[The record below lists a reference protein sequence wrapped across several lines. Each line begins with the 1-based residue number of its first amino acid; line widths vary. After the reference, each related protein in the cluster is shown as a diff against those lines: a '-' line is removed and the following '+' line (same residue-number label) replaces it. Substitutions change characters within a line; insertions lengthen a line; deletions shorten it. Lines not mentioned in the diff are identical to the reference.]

1 MSATLVPQI
10 KCQKCGAPIELKGLA
25 VGDST
30 RCSGCNHFEVI
41 TRTKVSQ
48 GSGGLPAARRAGLS
62 AEERLQVNETLQ
74 RIKLRRVGHAARHVE
89 LYPSWAIMLSAGQFW
104 LSSLL
109 AGENLRA
116 MGEDTRGRRLQILGV
131 VAYLILGAI
140 YVGLG
145 LSVGASIP
153 PAAGVLALVAP
164 PIAFAAWSYWLQHA
178 ACSAARDAGAKDAG
192 VLLPLLLGLILA
204 IAQAFAVWFLWHT
217 ISQNRF

>member
-1 MSATLVPQI
+1 MSATLLPQI
-10 KCQKCGAPIELKGLA
+10 QCQSCGAPIDLQGLR

-30 RCSGCNHFEVI
+30 RCQACNHFEVI

-48 GSGGLPAARRAGLS
+48 GAGALPPARRAGLS
-62 AEERLQVNETLQ
+62 AEEREQVSETLE

-89 LYPSWAIMLSAGQFW
+89 LYPSWSIMLSAGQFW

-116 MGEDTRGRRLQILGV
+116 MGEEKRGRRLQILGV
-131 VAYLILGAI
+131 LAYLVLGAVYI
-140 YVGLG
+140 GLG
-145 LSVGASIP
+145 LSLGASIP
-153 PAAGVLALVAP
+153 AAAGVAALVAP